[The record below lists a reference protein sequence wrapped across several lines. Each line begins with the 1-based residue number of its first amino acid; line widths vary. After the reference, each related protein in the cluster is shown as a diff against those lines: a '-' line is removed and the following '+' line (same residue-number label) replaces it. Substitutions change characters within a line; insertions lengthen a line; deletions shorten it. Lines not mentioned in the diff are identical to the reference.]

1 MLYIKRRE
9 LEACLIMINKVFAL
23 CTATTSYC
31 SGVNCRDSRIFSR
44 LCYTRPDIDTPAFQ
58 FSQRHLKK
66 LRCCVGLM
74 LNDKST
80 QHNRRH
86 TQQNR
91 QQNQRFEFFLVIYN
105 QVRYMNDIGLL
116 MLV

>member
-1 MLYIKRRE
+1 
-9 LEACLIMINKVFAL
+9 
-23 CTATTSYC
+23 
-31 SGVNCRDSRIFSR
+31 
-44 LCYTRPDIDTPAFQ
+44 
-58 FSQRHLKK
+58 
-66 LRCCVGLM
+66 M